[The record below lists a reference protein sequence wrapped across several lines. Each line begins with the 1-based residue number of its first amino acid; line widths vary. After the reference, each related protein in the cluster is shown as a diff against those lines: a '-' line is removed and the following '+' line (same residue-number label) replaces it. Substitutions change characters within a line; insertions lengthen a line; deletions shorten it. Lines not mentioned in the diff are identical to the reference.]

1 MAKPYVDLA
10 SFLKAPRLLPGE
22 QAIPEGPNPTA
33 FLGLAFDLATE
44 YRPGAR
50 FGPNAVRAMSGTFT
64 NDDHPVLGVSPGDR
78 LTLVDAGD
86 VEAAWSVPAS
96 LAAIEA
102 RARALTRAGA
112 HLLGCGGDHTV
123 TLPLLRAAAERDGPL
138 GLVQFDAH
146 MDTWEPPPG
155 LDAYHGSFVRNAVE
169 EGIVDPTRSVMIG
182 IRAPHDRD
190 VVAWTRD
197 RGITVIAAEEV
208 HLMGPG
214 PVLARILSVVGMGD
228 GTGESETGG
237 GTGSAGTDGRDA
249 GSRRGPAAA
258 PPAYITFDMDA
269 IDPSQAP
276 GTSTPEPGGLWTW
289 QALALIRDLAT
300 ARPWS
305 GFDTVEIAP
314 AYDHA
319 DLTALTAANLLWGY
333 LCGVAKSLE

>member
-10 SFLKAPRLLPGE
+10 SFLKAPRLAPGSTE
-22 QAIPEGPNPTA
+22 LPEGPNPTA

-64 NDDHPVLGVSPGDR
+64 NDDHPTLGVSPGDR

-86 VEAAWSVPAS
+86 VEAAYSVPAS
-96 LAAIEA
+96 LLAIEA
-102 RARALTRAGA
+102 RAKALTRAGA
-112 HLLGCGGDHTV
+112 HVVGCGGDHTV

-169 EGIVDPTRSVMIG
+169 EGIVDPARTVMVG
-182 IRAPHDRD
+182 IRAPHDRE

-197 RGITVIAAEEV
+197 RGITVITAEEV

-214 PVLARILSVVGMGD
+214 PVLARILSVVGTGD
-228 GTGESETGG
+228 GGAGKGETGG
-237 GTGSAGTDGRDA
+237 DGAEGGSATGSPG
-249 GSRRGPAAA
+249 A
-258 PPAYITFDMDA
+258 PTVRIAPAYITFDMDA

-305 GFDTVEIAP
+305 GFDVVEIAP

-333 LCGVAKSLE
+333 LCGVVKWLE